1 MDGKELLQKHV
12 VVEGHRDVYEQLYR
26 TSIGEAMPIRDAIAP
41 RLIRDGINL
50 SVYAISGDSYSH
62 SQNTGR
68 YLETALENIDRIYS
82 KDQALAQCRH
92 WLDEHLPGGERISVS
107 SNAEAARRGGGRSR

>member
-1 MDGKELLQKHV
+1 MRQMDGRELLQKYV

-26 TSIGEAMPIRDAIAP
+26 TSVGEQAPLRDAIAP

-50 SVYAISGDSYSH
+50 SVYAVCGDSYSH

-68 YLETALENIDRIYS
+68 YLETALDQIDMFLQEAPRSEGMIQMV
-82 KDQALAQCRH
+82 KTRGD
-92 WLDEHLPGGERISVS
+92 LPEKPQP
-107 SNAEAARRGGGRSR
+107 